1 MQVVQI
7 KNLNFNYGENVIFN
21 NFNLNISE
29 GKFVTI
35 LGKNGSGKTTLAKI
49 LGGFYKKNIL
59 IYGEND
65 YKNIKVVFDDLDFDG
80 IVMNILINSLKGLDK
95 KEISDR
101 VIEVSKLFGFDK
113 LLNKDYDTL
122 CLKDKKIVN
131 LGIGILSK
139 PKVLVLDNI
148 LEGLDKK
155 NKNII
160 LKKLKKLKITMINLS
175 NDVNDALISD
185 EVVIIGGG
193 KVLLKGSKKR
203 VLEDENFFE
212 TYDMELPFT
221 VNLSNK
227 LKFYEL
233 IDRVYF
239 DDKKLVDDL
248 WK

>member
-65 YKNIKVVFDDLDFDG
+65 YQNIKVIFDDLDFDG

-101 VIEVSKLFGFDK
+101 VIEVSKLFGFDR

-160 LKKLKKLKITMINLS
+160 LKKLKKLKITVINLS

>member
-1 MQVVQI
+1 MQVVQV

-65 YKNIKVVFDDLDFDG
+65 YQNIKVIFDDLDFDG

-160 LKKLKKLKITMINLS
+160 LKKLKKLKITVINLS

>member
-35 LGKNGSGKTTLAKI
+35 LGKNSSGKTTLAKI

-65 YKNIKVVFDDLDFDG
+65 YQNIKVIFDDLDFDG

-160 LKKLKKLKITMINLS
+160 LKKLKKLKITVINLS

>member
-1 MQVVQI
+1 M
-7 KNLNFNYGENVIFN
+7 
-21 NFNLNISE
+21 
-29 GKFVTI
+29 TI
-35 LGKNGSGKTTLAKI
+35 RMKA
-49 LGGFYKKNIL
+49 
-59 IYGEND
+59 ND
-65 YKNIKVVFDDLDFDG
+65 
-80 IVMNILINSLKGLDK
+80 
-95 KEISDR
+95 E
-101 VIEVSKLFGFDK
+101 
-113 LLNKDYDTL
+113 LL
-122 CLKDKKIVN
+122 
-131 LGIGILSK
+131 
-139 PKVLVLDNI
+139 
-148 LEGLDKK
+148 
-155 NKNII
+155 
-160 LKKLKKLKITMINLS
+160 
-175 NDVNDALISD
+175 D

>member
-7 KNLNFNYGENVIFN
+7 KNLNFNYDENVIFN

-59 IYGEND
+59 IYGKND
-65 YKNIKVVFDDLDFDG
+65 YQNIKVIFDDLDFDG

-160 LKKLKKLKITMINLS
+160 LKKLKKLKITVINLS

>member
-65 YKNIKVVFDDLDFDG
+65 YQNIKVIFDDLDFDG
-80 IVMNILINSLKGLDK
+80 IVMNIFINSLKGLDK

-160 LKKLKKLKITMINLS
+160 LKKLKKLKITVINLS